1 MGEDFTSPKP
11 RRREGAVK
19 IRDFPS
25 ADGKKELP
33 QAGSSRRSAVFRPH
47 IETIVVSHRSYFAGM
62 RASYSKL
69 LLRLCRSLRIAE

>member
-25 ADGKKELP
+25 GDGKKELS
-33 QAGSSRRSAVFRPH
+33 QAG
-47 IETIVVSHRSYFAGM
+47 
-62 RASYSKL
+62 
-69 LLRLCRSLRIAE
+69 